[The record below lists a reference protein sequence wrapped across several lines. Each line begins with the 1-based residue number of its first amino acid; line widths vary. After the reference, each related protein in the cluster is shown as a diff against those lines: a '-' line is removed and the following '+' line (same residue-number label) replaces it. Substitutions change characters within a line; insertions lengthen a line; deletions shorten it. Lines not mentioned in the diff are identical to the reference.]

1 MMDEAGETKDRR
13 ERGGRWRGTGEEG
26 RAQVGGK
33 ELERETQSETEKERG
48 DTPGYKD
55 YWVALRGMERRGKR

>member
-13 ERGGRWRGTGEEG
+13 EREGNRRGGESTG
-26 RAQVGGK
+26 GGK
-33 ELERETQSETEKERG
+33 EPERETQRETEEERG

-55 YWVALRGMERRGKR
+55 YWVALRGMESRGKR